1 MVGKKRAAEGN
12 EPPIPKK
19 AKTTVTS
26 PENKSTPSS
35 LESQSFTDEASI
47 AETSAT
53 SRSTSRRPK
62 KYICEYEDCG
72 KAFDRP
78 VRLQAHVR
86 THTQERPFA
95 CEEPGCAKSFFKAE
109 HLKAHI
115 QNKHSNDVSHVC
127 TYLVSANEEG
137 EEIECG
143 KAFTTA
149 TRLRRH
155 VAIHEKREETKC
167 EECGQVFRKME
178 TLQRHIK
185 KDHLKQ
191 KAYVCMHLDV
201 GGGLDE
207 GMEGVCGQE
216 FSEAR
221 QLKAHERKEHLG
233 KRHFCEICSPPAMN
247 DAVENDHDDDMAML
261 EDDRVGFP
269 TYAELQSHKKEMHPP
284 SCEYC
289 GKVCTSN
296 RDLEA
301 HMDIEHS
308 STLSDR
314 KQRWPCTYPD
324 CGRSFTRKGNLNVH
338 VQTVHVKVKKFVCGQ
353 VDLTGSAKVPGWRA
367 EMGCGQAFTSK
378 ASLEG
383 HARTQHLD
391 LPMLNPRPSRLKHR
405 IKSEDTS
412 FASTPIELDE
422 AQTPGNTN
430 PTLSLLTGHG
440 YENLRPIACWT
451 PGCAVRF
458 TREYDLG
465 QHMELAHG
473 WNVDDIDD
481 RFAEEAALQGED
493 FWIGGPEEAEEDEGD
508 AMLRRSLL
516 QSLSLQPAIQKG
528 ATHGHD
534 EQDFFDGRDVMMQSS
549 GEAVVVDPA
558 LLSI

>member
-1 MVGKKRAAEGN
+1 MAARKRAAEGN
-12 EPPIPKK
+12 EPPVSKK
-19 AKTTVTS
+19 AKTTVAS
-26 PENKSTPSS
+26 PRNKSTPSS
-35 LESQSFTDEASI
+35 LESQTFTDEASI

-53 SRSTSRRPK
+53 SRSTSKRPK

-86 THTQERPFA
+86 THTDERPFA
-95 CEEPGCAKSFFKAE
+95 CEEAGCSKSFFKAE

-127 TYLVSANEEG
+127 TYLVSANEEIK
-137 EEIECG
+137 EVECG

-155 VAIHEKREETKC
+155 VAIHEKREDTKC
-167 EECGQVFRKME
+167 EECRQVFRKMD

-185 KDHLKQ
+185 KDHLKL
-191 KAYVCMHLDV
+191 KAYD
-201 GGGLDE
+201 
-207 GMEGVCGQE
+207 

-221 QLKAHERKEHLG
+221 QLKAHEKKEHLG
-233 KRHFCEICSPPAMN
+233 KRHFCEICSPPTTN
-247 DAVENDHDDDMAML
+247 DIDENKNDDDVAMFA
-261 EDDRVGFP
+261 DDLVGFP

-289 GKVCTSN
+289 GKTCTSN

-314 KQRWPCTYPD
+314 KQRWPCAYPE

-338 VQTVHVKVKKFVCGQ
+338 IQTVHVKIKNFVCGQ
-353 VDLTGSAKVPGWRA
+353 VDLVGSAKVPGWRA

-383 HARTQHLD
+383 HARMQHLD
-391 LPMLNPRPSRLKHR
+391 LPMLNPRPSRLKNK

-412 FASTPIELDE
+412 FASTPMELDE
-422 AQTPGNTN
+422 VQTPGTN
-430 PTLSLLTGHG
+430 PALSLLTGHG
-440 YENLRPIACWT
+440 YEDLRPIACWT

-465 QHMELAHG
+465 QHVELAHG

-481 RFAEEAALQGED
+481 RFAEEAALQGKD
-493 FWIGGPEEAEEDEGD
+493 FWIGGGGRLPDEAEEDEGD

-516 QSLSLQPAIQKG
+516 QSLSLQPVVQN
-528 ATHGHD
+528 D
-534 EQDFFDGRDVMMQSS
+534 EHELFDSRDVMVQ
-549 GEAVVVDPA
+549 GGEEAVVVDPA
-558 LLSI
+558 LLSM